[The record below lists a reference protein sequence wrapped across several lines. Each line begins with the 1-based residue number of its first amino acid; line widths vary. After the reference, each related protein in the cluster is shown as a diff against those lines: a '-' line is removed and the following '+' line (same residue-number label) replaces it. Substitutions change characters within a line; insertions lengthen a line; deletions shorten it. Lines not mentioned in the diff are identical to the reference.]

1 MYLQNGIYNEWT
13 RQYTIDISVI
23 ANMKY
28 VFFQFWQVILVCLKL
43 YIVVRNQSKQLS
55 LGEI

>member
-43 YIVVRNQSKQLS
+43 YIVVRNQTKQLS
-55 LGEI
+55 LGEN

>member
-43 YIVVRNQSKQLS
+43 YSGPKSNKTIVTR
-55 LGEI
+55 

>member
-28 VFFQFWQVILVCLKL
+28 VFSVLASHFSGPKSNKT
-43 YIVVRNQSKQLS
+43 IVTR
-55 LGEI
+55 

>member
-28 VFFQFWQVILVCLKL
+28 VFFSFGK
-43 YIVVRNQSKQLS
+43 SF
-55 LGEI
+55 

>member
-13 RQYTIDISVI
+13 RQYTIDIWVI

-28 VFFQFWQVILVCLKL
+28 VFSVLASHFSLSETIYSGPKSNKT
-43 YIVVRNQSKQLS
+43 IVTR
-55 LGEI
+55 